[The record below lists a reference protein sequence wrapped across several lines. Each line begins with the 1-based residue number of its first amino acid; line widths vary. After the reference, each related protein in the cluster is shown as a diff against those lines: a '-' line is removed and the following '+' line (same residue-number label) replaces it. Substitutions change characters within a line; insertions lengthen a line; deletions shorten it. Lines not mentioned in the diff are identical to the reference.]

1 MSTDGFRN
9 ESGLPFTD
17 ISSERVRVYT
27 VPGGEVVRIEG
38 PQQLHVSDGGGHRI
52 FAEDGCHYV
61 APGWLHLHWT
71 VRDGAPH
78 FVK

>member
-1 MSTDGFRN
+1 MNFRN
-9 ESGLPFTD
+9 ESDLEFTD
-17 ISSERVRVYT
+17 ISSEIARTYT
-27 VPGGEVVRIEG
+27 FPGGDTVKIVN
-38 PQQLHVSDGGGHRI
+38 PKQLNVSAAGGHRI

-61 APGWLHLHWT
+61 PAGWVHLHWT